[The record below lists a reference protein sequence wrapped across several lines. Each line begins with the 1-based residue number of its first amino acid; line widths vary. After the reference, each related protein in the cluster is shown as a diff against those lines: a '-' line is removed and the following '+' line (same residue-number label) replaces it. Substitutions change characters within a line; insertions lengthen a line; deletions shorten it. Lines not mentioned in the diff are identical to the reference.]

1 MAELFPYTSIWALLS
16 SYKPLLTRSSA
27 AQHATADHLHHR
39 QQSQIVL
46 RASMETPLKPFNPAT
61 ILHPTL
67 RWRPLERGNFPSE
80 VADWIADNGS
90 LTQRLQRL
98 GRFHVI
104 PQQQRITPPRAE
116 EAHLL
121 GLTPRR
127 AALIREVLLYL
138 DDIPVVFARS
148 VLPLTSLHGRNR
160 ILGHMARRSLGAE
173 LFKAPRAQR
182 ERVWTTKA
190 NISTRSVVGSV
201 ECFGR
206 QSLFRKRG
214 QPLLVAE
221 FFLPALFDREG
232 L

>member
-1 MAELFPYTSIWALLS
+1 
-16 SYKPLLTRSSA
+16 
-27 AQHATADHLHHR
+27 
-39 QQSQIVL
+39 
-46 RASMETPLKPFNPAT
+46 LKPISPAT

-67 RWRPLERGNFPSE
+67 RWRPLERGHYPPE
-80 VADWIADNGS
+80 IADWLADSGS

-104 PQQQRITPPRAE
+104 PQQQSITLPRAE
-116 EAHLL
+116 EARLL
-121 GLTPRR
+121 GLAPRR

-138 DDIPVVFARS
+138 GDTPVVFARS
-148 VLPLTSLHGRNR
+148 VLPLASLHGRNR

-173 LFKAPRAQR
+173 LFKTPRAQR
-182 ERVWTTKA
+182 EQVWTAQADITTA
-190 NISTRSVVGSV
+190 AAVGPIK
-201 ECFGR
+201 CFGR

-221 FFLPALFDREG
+221 FFLPTLFDLGR